1 MRVFV
6 FEYITGGGMLDSSL
20 PPSLAEEGNMMLK
33 ALLSDLL
40 DISGVE
46 VIATRDARLGKLDL
60 PVDFQMLHSPDEFPG
75 AWQKCMSYADA
86 VWPIAPEYSHVLKHI
101 SETVI
106 NQGKLL
112 LNSPPQAVQIASSKL
127 TTSRRLR
134 EQGIQV
140 VPTYR
145 FEDGVPDRP
154 GSWVLKPD
162 DGVGCQG
169 IRICRDRDE
178 LCRQF
183 ETLPTDREYVIQPF
197 IHGTP
202 VSINLLAYNGEAFV
216 LSVNQQRI
224 AMTDNGFV
232 LLGCVVNGYHEHKAR
247 FHKLGREVVAAIPD
261 LWGIIGVDIIDTE
274 HGLQVLEVNPRIT
287 TSYVGLKESTGV
299 NPATL
304 VLDLLQGKLPLSDQI
319 LNALVVDVNL
329 EECAGAA

>member
-6 FEYITGGGMLDSSL
+6 FEYITGGGMLDSDL
-20 PPSLAEEGNMMLK
+20 PPSLAAEGNMMLK
-33 ALLSDLL
+33 ALISDLL
-40 DISGVE
+40 EIAGIE
-46 VIATRDARLGKLDL
+46 VISTRDARLETPDL
-60 PVDFQMLHSPDEFPG
+60 PIEFELLESPEEFP
-75 AWQKCMSYADA
+75 AVWQNCMASADA
-86 VWPIAPEYSHVLKHI
+86 VWPIAPEYAHVLKHI

-112 LNSPPQAVQIASSKL
+112 LNSPPEAVRTASSKL
-127 TTSRRLR
+127 ATVRRLGDR
-134 EQGIQV
+134 NIPV

-202 VSINLLAYNGEAFV
+202 TSMNLLVCKGEAFV
-216 LSVNQQRI
+216 LSVNHQRI
-224 AMTDNGFV
+224 AVTDNGFM
-232 LLGCVVNGYHEHKAR
+232 LLGCVVNGYLEHKAR
-247 FHKLGREVVAAIPD
+247 YHKLGREVAAAIPE
-261 LWGIIGVDIIDTE
+261 LWGIIGVDIIDTKN
-274 HGLQVLEVNPRIT
+274 GLQVLEVNPRIT
-287 TSYVGLKESTGV
+287 TSYVGLKESTGL
-299 NPATL
+299 NPAAL
-304 VLDLLQGKLPLSDQI
+304 VLDLLNGRMPPADQI

-329 EECAGAA
+329 EYAGAA

>member
-6 FEYITGGGMLDSSL
+6 FEYITGGGMLDSAL

-33 ALLSDLL
+33 ALVSDLL
-40 DISGVE
+40 DIPGIE
-46 VIATRDARLGKLDL
+46 VFATRDARLDKPDL
-60 PVDFQMLHSPDEFPG
+60 PIDFEMLHAPEEFPE
-75 AWQKCMSYADA
+75 AWQRCLSYADA
-86 VWPIAPEYSHVLKHI
+86 VWPIAPEYAHILQHI

-112 LNSPPQAVQIASSKL
+112 LNSPPQAVRTASSKL
-127 TTSRRLR
+127 TTAKRML
-134 EQGIQV
+134 EQGIPV

-145 FEDGVPDRP
+145 FEDGLPDRP

-169 IRICRDRDE
+169 IRICRDMDD

-183 ETLPTDREYVIQPF
+183 ESLPTDREFVIQPF

-202 VSINLLAYNGEAFV
+202 TSINVLACNGKSFV
-216 LSVNQQRI
+216 LSVNHQRI

-232 LLGCVVNGYHEHKAR
+232 LLGCVVNGYREHKAR
-247 FHKLGREVVAAIPD
+247 YHQLGRDVVAAIPE

-274 HGLQVLEVNPRIT
+274 GGLQVLEVNPRIT

-299 NPATL
+299 NPAAL
-304 VLDLLQGKLPLSDQI
+304 VLDLLQGRLPLSDQI
-319 LNALVVDVNL
+319 LDALVVDVNL
-329 EECAGAA
+329 EYVGAA

>member
-6 FEYITGGGMLDSSL
+6 FEYITGGGMLDSDL

-33 ALLSDLL
+33 ALISDLL
-40 DISGVE
+40 EIPGID
-46 VIATRDARLGKLDL
+46 VIATWDARLDAPDL
-60 PVDFQMLHSPDEFPG
+60 PIEFELLHTPDEFPA
-75 AWQKCMSYADA
+75 AWTRCMALADA
-86 VWPIAPEYSHVLKHI
+86 VWPIAPEYAQVLNHI

-112 LNSPPQAVQIASSKL
+112 LNSPPNAVRTTSSKL
-127 TTSRRLR
+127 TTVRRLS
-134 EQGIQV
+134 EHNIPV

-183 ETLPTDREYVIQPF
+183 ETLPSDREYVIQPF

-202 VSINLLAYNGEAFV
+202 TSMNLLVCNGESLV
-216 LSVNQQRI
+216 LSVNHQRI
-224 AMTDNGFV
+224 AVTDNGFM
-232 LLGCVVNGYHEHKAR
+232 LLGCVVNGYLEHKAR
-247 FHKLGREVVAAIPD
+247 YHKLGRDLVAAIPD
-261 LWGIIGVDIIDTE
+261 LWGIIGVDIIDTKN
-274 HGLQVLEVNPRIT
+274 GLMVLEVNPRIT

-299 NPATL
+299 NPAAL
-304 VLDLLQGKLPLSDQI
+304 VLDLLNGHMPQADRI

-329 EECAGAA
+329 ECAGAA